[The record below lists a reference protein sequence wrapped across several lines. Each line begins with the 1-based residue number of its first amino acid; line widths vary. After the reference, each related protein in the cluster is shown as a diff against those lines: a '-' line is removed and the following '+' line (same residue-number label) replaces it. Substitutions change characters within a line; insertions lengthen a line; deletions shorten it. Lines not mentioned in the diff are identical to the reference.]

1 MEVPSE
7 SDLIKS
13 HCEALFL
20 VFRSHLCYR
29 RLGLEHPG
37 ASRDSTS
44 TVHVQNDA
52 IIDASIGIR
61 CAYLLAAGCSSAL
74 ALAGTVIAV
83 RTIIM
88 ININKAADVPQLL
101 NYVYHQRLNS
111 QFHSYTH
118 ARPLEDHWTAF

>member
-1 MEVPSE
+1 MG
-7 SDLIKS
+7 
-13 HCEALFL
+13 ALVMTITF
-20 VFRSHLCYR
+20 
-29 RLGLEHPG
+29 
-37 ASRDSTS
+37 

-61 CAYLLAAGCSSAL
+61 YAYLLAAGCSSAL

-83 RTIIM
+83 RTIIIM

-111 QFHSYTH
+111 QFHRITSRSGRFFHCSYRN
-118 ARPLEDHWTAF
+118 ASLFMIM